1 MGATNLAL
9 RFTVEVIAVGAVGY
23 WGFNNSGLRF
33 GRIALGIG
41 TSLALVVVLAL
52 LVAPHEANPLSQAQR
67 DVIGTALLV
76 LAAGRRGRDRPSN
89 GSSGVRRGGDRQLD
103 RLGRAGARCD
113 RHRRIRDRVKESVR
127 KRLLRVSSS

>member
-9 RFTVEVIAVGAVGY
+9 RFIVEVMAVGAVGY

-41 TSLALVVVLAL
+41 ASLALIVVWAL
-52 LVAPHEANPLSQAQR
+52 LVAPHGANPLSQPQR

-76 LAAGRRGRDRPSN
+76 LAAGALAETGHPTAAVAF
-89 GSSGVRRGGDRQLD
+89 GVVVIVNWIGLAA
-103 RLGRAGARCD
+103 LGPDVIATVAYAA
-113 RHRRIRDRVKESVR
+113 E
-127 KRLLRVSSS
+127 

>member
-9 RFTVEVIAVGAVGY
+9 RLIVEVIAVGAVGY

-41 TSLALVVVLAL
+41 ASLALIVALAL
-52 LVAPHEANPLSQAQR
+52 LVAPQEANPLSQAQR

-76 LAAGRRGRDRPSN
+76 LAAGALADTGHPTAAVAF
-89 GSSGVRRGGDRQLD
+89 GVVVIVNWIGLAA
-103 RLGRAGARCD
+103 LGPDVMATVAYAT
-113 RHRRIRDRVKESVR
+113 E
-127 KRLLRVSSS
+127 